1 MTLTRVIKAD
11 HLDKTGSHLR
21 QAADVLA
28 EGGLV
33 IIPTETVY
41 GIAANMLNEDTIAR
55 LAKIK
60 NRPKD
65 KPFSLLIGNLEVIE
79 DFTREIPCLAY
90 KLMHRFWPGPLT
102 LILKA
107 KGHGSIGIRMPDN
120 EIALEIISL
129 AGVPIVCPSANIS
142 GKPAPVNFQEAIRDF
157 NGLVELA
164 IDSGE
169 TKFRDESSV
178 ADVTF
183 EPIRILREGVIKKEQ
198 ILELAAQ
205 KTVLFVCTGNTC
217 RSVIAQA
224 LLEKRLKEKKRND
237 IRVASAGIMLLDG
250 AGASQEA
257 IDALKKE
264 GIDVL
269 GHRAHKL
276 AKEMLQEADLILAM
290 EKVHQERILDLYPE
304 SRKRVFLLKEFV
316 KIYDGQWD
324 IPDPV
329 GRPAAFY
336 DQTLAIIKQAV
347 EKISDI
353 I

>member
-1 MTLTRVIKAD
+1 MTLTRVIKVNP
-11 HLDKTGSHLR
+11 LDKTDDHIKK
-21 QAADVLA
+21 AAEVLV

-55 LAKIK
+55 LAVIK

-65 KPFSLLIGNLEVIE
+65 KPFSLHIDSLEGIE

-90 KLMHRFWPGPLT
+90 KLMHKFWPGPLT

-107 KGHGSIGIRMPDN
+107 EGHGSIGIRMPDN
-120 EIALEIISL
+120 EIALKIISL

-142 GKPAPVNFQEAIRDF
+142 GKPAPVNFQEAIRDLD
-157 NGLVELA
+157 GLVELA

-169 TKFRDESSV
+169 TRFQKESSV
-178 ADVTF
+178 VDLTF
-183 EPIRILREGVIKKEQ
+183 EPVRILREGVIKKEQ
-198 ILELAAQ
+198 ILELVAQ

-224 LLEKRLKEKKRND
+224 LLKKRLKEKKRDD
-237 IRVASAGIMLLDG
+237 IEVASAGIMLLDG

-257 IDALKKE
+257 IEALKKE
-264 GIDVL
+264 GIDVF
-269 GHRAHKL
+269 GHRAYKL
-276 AKEMLQEADLILAM
+276 TKEMLQEADLILAM
-290 EKVHQERILDLYPE
+290 ERVHEKRILDLYPE
-304 SRKRVFLLKEFV
+304 ARKRLFLLKEFV
-316 KIYDGQWD
+316 KIDNGQLD
-324 IPDPV
+324 IQDPL
-329 GRPAAFY
+329 GGSAAFY
-336 DQTLAIIKQAV
+336 GQTLAIIKQAV

-353 I
+353 L